1 MLGQILDFS
10 IQTNSGIIRGD
21 DGNRYQF
28 AGSEWKDTVNPNRGM
43 QVDFEVEGSDA
54 LGIYRAPGSAGGG
67 TDLSSLLG
75 SEKNRIVAGVLA
87 LVLGWVG
94 AHKWYLGL
102 YKPAKLQTIGGA
114 SAFILTLIIPA
125 ALSFS
130 YFTIILAGIFGVIG
144 WLCWT
149 ALGIIGLVEGIMYL
163 TKSDEQFAEIY
174 VEGRKE
180 WF

>member
-1 MLGQILDFS
+1 MNFS

-43 QVDFEVEGSDA
+43 QVDFEVAGEDA
-54 LGIYRAPGSAGGG
+54 VGIYRAPGSGGG
-67 TDLSSLLG
+67 VGADLSNLLSG
-75 SEKNRIVAGVLA
+75 EKNRVVAGVLA

-114 SAFILTLIIPA
+114 IAFVLAVILPA

-130 YFTIILAGIFGVIG
+130 YFTLIIAGVIRTWVAVLDG
-144 WLCWT
+144 CGGSGFGGRNNVPHQVRRVFRGDIR
-149 ALGIIGLVEGIMYL
+149 LGPERVVL
-163 TKSDEQFAEIY
+163 TS
-174 VEGRKE
+174 
-180 WF
+180 